1 MNEPNPQPPTF
12 GYDPADDEIDLWELW
27 DILWSEKWWIIG
39 ASLLFG
45 AGGATYSLLATP
57 IYDAK
62 VVLSPVQQT
71 QASGASSLLAQFAP
85 IAGIAGIS
93 ASPQVGLATL
103 QSTQFAED
111 FITRNKL
118 LPVLVEDADKT
129 SDIRDGVR
137 IFQQNVAKISSD
149 VKTGLVTIT
158 VSWKDPVVAAAW
170 ANELAKSANDT
181 LRDRALATAERNLA
195 YLKTELP
202 ATTSVTVQQSIGRL
216 LDQEMQT
223 VMLARGNP
231 EYAFKVIDPAKVP
244 KKRSSPKRALITVV
258 ALLAGGFLGVL
269 FVFIRRAIRSR
280 RESLAAAA
288 AAKA

>member
-1 MNEPNPQPPTF
+1 MSNSSGNSPA
-12 GYDPADDEIDLWELW
+12 YDPSEDEIDFWELW
-27 DILWSEKWWIIG
+27 DILWAEKWWIIG

-45 AGGATYSLLATP
+45 VVGAGYSLILP
-57 IYDAK
+57 PVYDAK

-93 ASPQVGLATL
+93 ASPQLGLATL

-111 FITRNKL
+111 FIIRNEL
-118 LPVLVEDADKT
+118 LPVLVEDAEKT
-129 SDIRDGVR
+129 PDIRDGVR
-137 IFQQNVAKISSD
+137 VFQKNVAKISSE

-158 VSWKDPVVAAAW
+158 VSWKDPVVAADW

-202 ATTSVTVQQSIGRL
+202 ATTSITVQQSIGRL

-244 KKRSSPKRALITVV
+244 KRRSGPKRTQITVIS
-258 ALLAGGFLGVL
+258 LLAGGFLGFL
-269 FVFIRRAIRSR
+269 FVYIRRAIRSR
-280 RESLAAAA
+280 RR
-288 AAKA
+288 

>member
-1 MNEPNPQPPTF
+1 MNNTPNPLI
-12 GYDPADDEIDLWELW
+12 YDSSDDEIDLWELW

-45 AGGATYSLLATP
+45 AGGAGYSLLLP
-57 IYDAK
+57 PVYDSK

-71 QASGASSLLAQFAP
+71 QASSASSLLAQFAP
-85 IAGIAGIS
+85 IAGIAGIAGIS

-118 LPVLVEDADKT
+118 LPELVGGAENPH
-129 SDIRDGVR
+129 DIRDAVGV
-137 IFQQNVAKISSD
+137 FKGNVAKISSD

-158 VSWKDPVVAAAW
+158 VSWKDPAVAAAW
-170 ANELAKSANDT
+170 ANELAKAANDT
-181 LRDRALATAERNLA
+181 LRDQALATAERNLA

-223 VMLARGNP
+223 VMLARGNT
-231 EYAFKVIDPAKVP
+231 EYAFKIIDPAKVP
-244 KKRSSPKRALITVV
+244 KTRSSPKRTQITTI
-258 ALLAGGFLGVL
+258 ALLVGGFLGVI
-269 FVFIRRAIRSR
+269 FVLIRRAIRSR

-288 AAKA
+288 AAKS